1 MTFNNREKHFFKLAY
16 GLAVFTIVYNIIEGL
31 FALYFGYE
39 DESVTL
45 FGFGV
50 DSFIEV
56 ISGMGIAHMVR
67 RIKRHENHKRGHFE
81 RKALRVTGTAFFLL
95 AVGLVF
101 VSVFNIIV
109 GHKPQATFWSV
120 IISVFSIVVMWAVIL
135 GKKRT
140 GEKLHSEAILA
151 DAYCTLMCH
160 YMSIVLLL
168 SSVIYEVT
176 GLGFIDSIGGLVL
189 AWLAV
194 KEGKRCY
201 RRVKHENKYVY

>member
-1 MTFNNREKHFFKLAY
+1 MTFNSREKHFFRLAY
-16 GLAVFTIVYNIIEGL
+16 GLAVFTIVYNIFEGL
-31 FALYFGYE
+31 FSLYFGYE

-67 RIKRHENHKRGHFE
+67 RIKRHENSKRGHFE

-101 VSVFNIIV
+101 VSIFNIIV

-120 IISVFSIVVMWAVIL
+120 IISVISIVVMWAVVL
-135 GKKRT
+135 GKKRA

-168 SSVIYEVT
+168 SSVIYEVS
-176 GLGFIDSIGGLVL
+176 GLGFIDSLGGLVL
-189 AWLAV
+189 AWLAI
-194 KEGKRCY
+194 KEGKRCF
-201 RRVKHENKYVY
+201 RRVQHENKYVY

>member
-1 MTFNNREKHFFKLAY
+1 MTFNSREKHFYKLAY
-16 GLAVFTIVYNIIEGL
+16 GLAVFTIVYNIMEGL
-31 FALYFGYE
+31 FATYFGYE

-81 RKALRVTGTAFFLL
+81 RKALRVTGTAFYLL
-95 AVGLVF
+95 AIGIAF
-101 VSVFNIIV
+101 FSVFNIIV

-120 IISVFSIVVMWAVIL
+120 IISVISIVVMWGVIL
-135 GKKRT
+135 GKKRA
-140 GEKLHSEAILA
+140 GEKLKSDAILA

-168 SSVIYEVT
+168 SAVIYEVT
-176 GLGFIDSIGGLVL
+176 GLGFIDSLGGLVL

-194 KEGKRCY
+194 KEGKRCF
-201 RRVKHENKYVY
+201 RRVQFENKYVY

>member
-1 MTFNNREKHFFKLAY
+1 MTFNPREKHFFRLAY

-67 RIKRHENHKRGHFE
+67 RVKRHENNRRGHFE
-81 RKALRVTGTAFFLL
+81 RKALRVTGTSFFIL
-95 AVGLVF
+95 ATGLVF
-101 VSVFNIIV
+101 ISVFNLIV

-120 IISVFSIVVMWAVIL
+120 IISVFSIVVMWAVVL
-135 GKKRT
+135 GKKRA
-140 GEKLHSEAILA
+140 GEKLKSEAILA

-160 YMSIVLLL
+160 YMAIVLLL

-176 GLGFIDSIGGLVL
+176 GLGFIDSLGGLVL
-189 AWLAV
+189 AWLSV

-201 RRVKHENKYVY
+201 GLIQHEKKYVY